1 VDFTGG
7 VNDVTLKLIRMIGDP
22 TLRYQEDPVRML
34 RAIRFAAKL
43 HFTIAPETAEPIHRL
58 STLITHI
65 SGSRLFDEM
74 IKLFQCG
81 EAKAVHALLVE
92 YGLFAHLFSQ
102 TDALANTN
110 YPINALLMNALES
123 TDTRVRENKPITPA
137 FIFAILLWFPLMHRA
152 EQLKAEGIEPLPALD
167 QAMSQVITEQNKVIT
182 IPKRYTQVMR
192 EIWLM
197 QFRFS
202 KRLGHR
208 AFNLL
213 EHPRFRAA
221 YDFMALR
228 ALAGDE
234 SMELADW
241 WTKFQE
247 VTTSEQETMIAQLAT
262 KPPKKRAKKAS
273 S

>member
-1 VDFTGG
+1 
-7 VNDVTLKLIRMIGDP
+7 
-22 TLRYQEDPVRML
+22 
-34 RAIRFAAKL
+34 
-43 HFTIAPETAEPIHRL
+43 
-58 STLITHI
+58 
-65 SGSRLFDEM
+65 
-74 IKLFQCG
+74 
-81 EAKAVHALLVE
+81 
-92 YGLFAHLFSQ
+92 
-102 TDALANTN
+102 
-110 YPINALLMNALES
+110 
-123 TDTRVRENKPITPA
+123 
-137 FIFAILLWFPLMHRA
+137 MHRA

-247 VTTSEQETMIAQLAT
+247 VPMSEQETMIAQLAT
-262 KPPKKRAKKAS
+262 KPPKKRAKKAPS
-273 S
+273 